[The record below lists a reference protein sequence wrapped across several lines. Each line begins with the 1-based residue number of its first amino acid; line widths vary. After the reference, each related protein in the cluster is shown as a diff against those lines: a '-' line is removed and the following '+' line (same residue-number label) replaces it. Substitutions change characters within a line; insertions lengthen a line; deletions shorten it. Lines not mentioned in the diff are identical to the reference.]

1 MALNSDAKEILIA
14 GVSIAN
20 ALSDGIQ
27 LSDVGALMK
36 LPSAITGWN
45 DGITNLKET
54 IETPEG
60 RQEIEDLLKEEFDI
74 PDDELED
81 KIEKTLAWV
90 AATYD
95 LYLTWSE
102 EDEPVS

>member
-1 MALNSDAKEILIA
+1 MALNDDAKEILVA

-36 LPSAITGWN
+36 LPAAITGWN

-54 IETPEG
+54 VATPEG
-60 RQEIEDLLKEEFDI
+60 RQEIEELLKEEFDI

-81 KIEKTLAWV
+81 KIEKTIAWV
-90 AATYD
+90 SATYD
-95 LYLTWSE
+95 LYETWSPEPE
-102 EDEPVS
+102 EEE